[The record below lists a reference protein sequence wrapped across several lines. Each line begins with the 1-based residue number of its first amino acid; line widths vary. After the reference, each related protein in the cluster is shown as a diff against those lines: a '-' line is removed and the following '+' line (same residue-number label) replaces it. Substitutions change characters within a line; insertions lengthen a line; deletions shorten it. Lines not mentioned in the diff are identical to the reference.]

1 MTYTEPLSITT
12 LENSQSIDLSI
23 GSDTRSSTV
32 TSQSHTVIGN
42 TQNAVVTTTNLL
54 HPLGSANQPS
64 LDSAP
69 LDRARLDKE
78 SDPLTSQALLTPV
91 VDPSAYTVML
101 EESTASET
109 SALGVGT
116 EPLCIV
122 GSKCTETTVGNAA
135 VDICFET
142 PSDSSDSPQDSTI
155 PTSTGET
162 GNNTNLK
169 GDGSKLLNHLLSAHS
184 LQETFFRHG
193 QRAPSAYPG
202 KSTIPLTPP
211 FQGDNKRIEA
221 SHFSMAI
228 LECTI
233 WGGANIHAWCVVVI
247 LAARFDRFSSYRN
260 YRWGDFSSIFG
271 SNMASEAI
279 SECLI

>member
-12 LENSQSIDLSI
+12 LENSQSIDLPI
-23 GSDTRSSTV
+23 GSDTHSSTV

-42 TQNAVVTTTNLL
+42 TQNPVVTTTNLL

-78 SDPLTSQALLTPV
+78 SDLLTSQALLTPV

-122 GSKCTETTVGNAA
+122 GSKCTKTTVGNAA

-193 QRAPSAYPG
+193 QHAPSAYPG

-233 WGGANIHAWCVVVI
+233 WGGANIHAW
-247 LAARFDRFSSYRN
+247 
-260 YRWGDFSSIFG
+260 
-271 SNMASEAI
+271 
-279 SECLI
+279 